1 MLQFELQLLPSLVSL
16 LRVRGRAGPALEFG
30 TVMVFTCSRSCWGE
44 GDTPRQETL
53 ILQAE
58 TM

>member
-1 MLQFELQLLPSLVSL
+1 MLPSLVSL

-30 TVMVFTCSRSCWGE
+30 TVIVFTCSRSCWGE
-44 GDTPRQETL
+44 GDTPRQETV